1 MALLQNPENPF
12 ESAYSPSV
20 LAAQNSASF
29 IIQTAARY
37 LDKAPDSILRF
48 WDVWIYLPSAAVR
61 IPLMSC
67 GTLREPT
74 LFLLWLLAILGHCR
88 FNRDSCPQYAIQCDE
103 RLGSCDKDLGER
115 RGIFVVRK
123 GSAREWKKILQRSA
137 FSASNHRPRLPLR
150 TALYTANEPDGE

>member
-37 LDKAPDSILRF
+37 LDKAPDSILRV

-61 IPLMSC
+61 ISADVM
-67 GTLREPT
+67 
-74 LFLLWLLAILGHCR
+74 
-88 FNRDSCPQYAIQCDE
+88 RDAE
-103 RLGSCDKDLGER
+103 RTDLVPALVFGYSR
-115 RGIFVVRK
+115 
-123 GSAREWKKILQRSA
+123 L
-137 FSASNHRPRLPLR
+137 LPLQSR
-150 TALYTANEPDGE
+150 SMFPICHPVR